1 MFNMVDEDGSG
12 ILDREEMT
20 AMIKKLGI
28 LVKEVEIDTLME
40 KLDADGSGGI
50 EVDEFD
56 RWLFN
61 TSDVWL
67 ERRRRAPDDE
77 FSDKRLLE
85 RELLRFDP
93 GVQTMLQR
101 MWDLVDMD
109 DSGAVDR
116 EEYVRLNINLQQAVM
131 DDFDPSEGRKIA
143 LREWEFDS
151 QGCETMDKRLFFWSF
166 FQLADAWRDG
176 PDITGEAYVGFID
189 FLTDRCTEL
198 EEVEEVLPGGQI
210 RRKSVVAWK
219 WQSDPEWAKK
229 IEPMRVKEKEA
240 RDAAKLIDSLAPK
253 VGKGV
258 HLDGYEAGGE
268 AIEAIEKK
276 ASAAEE
282 AKKVAADGAKSPGKP
297 EKKAAKKDD
306 SKRKTVVDKKG
317 KKDSKSKKAM
327 KESKTKLD
335 AAAAFGK
342 ASKAPRPRPRP
353 RPRPAAA
360 DGAAGGAA
368 PRRRRRRRRRRGP
381 GPRLDGRRRARRRG
395 RASPVPG
402 DDARPGSVAEGS
414 FRPMDDAASLASA
427 KSAAER
433 SASGVVVD
441 DADDAAA
448 LVDDDAARRP
458 REPRGSLGS
467 LGGAGDGAELDDGG
481 DASPGGAG
489 DPASPLGGGEPD
501 GARRRGPAVFDD
513 ASEASAGGGPGS
525 AAAKSRGSLGSLEGG
540 DDGGDD
546 AERDA
551 ARGGAE
557 RGEPRGVRDRLPAAD
572 EVRADEGAPAPVLH
586 HDARRESAV
595 ERGLFPPSDFT
606 RVGAGLTWSSPAGGA
621 LGPYGDPAGARG
633 APVPQPL
640 SAARQA
646 TPVSRYRFPPS
657 EGVPVHGDANGQAA
671 ASSPH
676 RRPEKPERRGDPA
689 LAFDDFSGFEGLPAD
704 ALGPDE
710 AAPPPPQQQRP
721 CTSWT
726 FGAVPWFSKV
736 LEEQCRMLAR
746 GELELRK
753 FRKGSVL
760 DQGRRGGPAVGAATG
775 RSSMF
780 SKSTSSLGLGRFA
793 SVESAATP
801 SYVAGG
807 DEQQIWKRIS
817 SGKLSGPGYRNEA
830 WAPLETKA
838 PTRYARTQPA
848 EQWSGSVPRLPPA
861 TKGAKSR

>member
-1 MFNMVDEDGSG
+1 MDALHRSATTGDIGMRRRESTGGAWSAPFMKSLAGLGAAGLKLATSAPLGIVSDKAMYVEEAEIAVEKKRRRGKGLASATSAALTPPITRRHSFDVGELENRLTRPKLTMFHELRAYFDPEYRLHMVKRDILKFCRELDLGVEDMFNMVDEDGSG

-116 EEYVRLNINLQQAVM
+116 EEEYVRLNINLQQAVM

-189 FLTDRCTEL
+189 FLTDRAT
-198 EEVEEVLPGGQI
+198 
-210 RRKSVVAWK
+210 
-219 WQSDPEWAKK
+219 PEWAKK
-229 IEPMRVKEKEA
+229 IEPMRVVEERRRTSLLSGKGSKYPATNPFDALMSKKEKEA

-306 SKRKTVVDKKG
+306 AKRKTVVDKKG

-342 ASKAPRPRPRP
+342 A
-353 RPRPAAA
+353 
-360 DGAAGGAA
+360 G
-368 PRRRRRRRRRRGP
+368 RRG
-381 GPRLDGRRRARRRG
+381 RRRRARG
-395 RASPVPG
+395 AS
-402 DDARPGSVAEGS
+402 DES
-414 FRPMDDAASLASA
+414 
-427 KSAAER
+427 
-433 SASGVVVD
+433 
-441 DADDAAA
+441 
-448 LVDDDAARRP
+448 
-458 REPRGSLGS
+458 
-467 LGGAGDGAELDDGG
+467 
-481 DASPGGAG
+481 
-489 DPASPLGGGEPD
+489 
-501 GARRRGPAVFDD
+501 
-513 ASEASAGGGPGS
+513 SAGGGALDATSPLTG
-525 AAAKSRGSLGSLEGG
+525 
-540 DDGGDD
+540 DGGDFASR
-546 AERDA
+546 AESTQETDSQLLTKF
-551 ARGGAE
+551 ARTK
-557 RGEPRGVRDRLPAAD
+557 EPQRLFFTY
-572 EVRADEGAPAPVLH
+572 
-586 HDARRESAV
+586 DARRESAV

-640 SAARQA
+640 SAARQT

-657 EGVPVHGDANGQAA
+657 EGVPLARVQGKGRPSRPRRRRRSGAA
-671 ASSPH
+671 A
-676 RRPEKPERRGDPA
+676 RR
-689 LAFDDFSGFEGLPAD
+689 
-704 ALGPDE
+704 
-710 AAPPPPQQQRP
+710 
-721 CTSWT
+721 
-726 FGAVPWFSKV
+726 
-736 LEEQCRMLAR
+736 AR
-746 GELELRK
+746 GPARRSRWGSAAELRK